1 MYATEYALLG
11 GNAKAMSTTEN
22 ALNVI
27 RQGLPVDMIDHAG
40 DVLRVAK
47 GDLVPLIG
55 ANLRSIQRKKGGEG
69 GGNLTPQ
76 QSEHTLAI
84 MGVLTSATDYFND
97 REAALEWMKT
107 PQIALGN
114 KSAFSY
120 LDTMAG
126 ISFVND
132 IINRMKY
139 GMTA

>member
-11 GNAKAMSTTEN
+11 GNAKAMNTTEN

-40 DVLRVAK
+40 DVLRVPK

-55 ANLRSIQRKKGGEG
+55 ANLRSIQRKKGD
-69 GGNLTPQ
+69 GNLTPQ

-84 MGVLTSATDYFND
+84 MGVLTAATDYFND
-97 REAALEWMKT
+97 REVALEWMKT

-132 IINRMKY
+132 LLNRMKY

>member
-11 GNAKAMSTTEN
+11 GNAKAMDTTEN

-27 RQGLPVDMIDHAG
+27 REGLPVDMIDHAG
-40 DVLRVAK
+40 DVLCVTK
-47 GDLVPLIG
+47 SDLVPLIG
-55 ANLRSIQRKKGGEG
+55 GNLRSFQRKKKDSH
-69 GGNLTPQ
+69 LTPQ

-84 MGVLTSATDYFND
+84 IGVLTSATEYFSD
-97 REAALEWMKT
+97 RETALTWMKT
-107 PQIALGN
+107 PQMVLGN